1 MNIFVS
7 INESLS
13 TENFIDLIKEDNTLY
28 LDVNTII
35 SNEEELIKLISQ
47 DGISGEIK
55 YINDVLDDVD
65 IIYYEHKKSKYAHNI
80 ISVHNIIAGDELL
93 DNINISDDINIYNI
107 CETFIIDNSD
117 QEFLTMLNM
126 YLKNNPATNKAIY
139 YLGNPDYLKEYSYIE
154 ASCLPIKEV
163 TEIDYCGKILKN
175 VYK

>member
-1 MNIFVS
+1 MNIFIS
-7 INESLS
+7 LNESLNA
-13 TENFIDLIKEDNTLY
+13 ENFIDLIKEDNTLY

-80 ISVHNIIAGDELL
+80 ISVHNVIASDKLL

-117 QEFLTMLNM
+117 QEFLTMLNI
-126 YLKNNPATNKAIY
+126 YLKNHPTTNKAIY
-139 YLGNPDYLKEYSYIE
+139 YLGNLEDLKKYSYIE

-175 VYK
+175 RY